1 MVSNDFTMKQL
12 LKQSSRPLTS
22 THPSEYALIMLRKT
36 LLLLLSV
43 TVCAAQPPVGDGKTD
58 DTAAIQQL
66 LDTQG
71 SVKLAKG
78 TYRLT
83 KPLAVDLTKT
93 GFAALS
99 GDGTARLL
107 MTAAGPALHFFGTHE
122 GSAAPSTFRPEVWA
136 NERTPMV
143 DGIEI
148 VGAHAEADGIEAT
161 GTMQLT
167 LSRVVVRECRHA
179 VHLTKRNRNVLISAC
194 HFYHNTGVGVF
205 YDDVNLHQS
214 NIVGSHISYNGG
226 GGVVSRGGN
235 VRNLHIGTCDIE
247 GNHAA
252 EGPPSANIEL
262 DSRGGSIGEVAVT
275 GCTIQHT
282 NKSPDSANIRI
293 IGAGTDPSLLRRV
306 GREHTREGNVTISAN
321 VFSDVQVNIEIRH
334 ARGVVITGNTFWE
347 GFQHDLLVED
357 SENIVVTGN
366 NFDRNPRYLV
376 NGFDNAEKN
385 GLVFL
390 RCADCILSSNLITG
404 VWKKRAAVD
413 IESGNRL
420 QISNNS
426 VLDSDGA
433 GMRLEKVTNSMI
445 SGNIIRDDR
454 SAEKRSKEPSLVFIG
469 GKANV
474 IGQNV
479 IGNKQEAR

>member
-1 MVSNDFTMKQL
+1 
-12 LKQSSRPLTS
+12 
-22 THPSEYALIMLRKT
+22 MLRKNI
-36 LLLLLSV
+36 LFLLS
-43 TVCAAQPPVGDGKTD
+43 AATICSAQQPVGDGKAD
-58 DTAAIQQL
+58 DTAAIQHL
-66 LDTQG
+66 IDTAG

-78 TYRLT
+78 SYRLT
-83 KPLAVDLTKT
+83 KTLTVNLTTT

-99 GDGTARLL
+99 GDGTVRLV
-107 MTAAGPALHFFGTHE
+107 MTAAGPALHFIGTHE
-122 GSAAPSTFRPEVWA
+122 GSAAPRTFKPEVWA

-161 GTMQLT
+161 GTMQIT

-293 IGAGTDPSLLRRV
+293 IGSGKDESLLRRV

-390 RCADCILSSNLITG
+390 RCADSIISGNLISG
-404 VWKKRAAVD
+404 VWKKRAALD

-426 VLDSDGA
+426 VLDSDGV
-433 GMRLEKVTNSMI
+433 GIRLEKVTNSMI
-445 SGNIIRDDR
+445 NGNIIRDDR
-454 SAEKRSKEPSLVFIG
+454 AADQRSKEPSMVFIG

>member
-1 MVSNDFTMKQL
+1 MMLKALSL
-12 LKQSSRPLTS
+12 LFLSTAIPVLAQSPAPA
-22 THPSEYALIMLRKT
+22 PSQTPAIT
-36 LLLLLSV
+36 
-43 TVCAAQPPVGDGKTD
+43 GDGKTD
-58 DTAAIQQL
+58 DTEALQHL

-71 SVKLAKG
+71 SVRLAKG
-78 TYRLT
+78 IYRLT
-83 KPLAVDLTKT
+83 KTVTVDLAKT

-99 GDGTARLL
+99 GDGTARLV
-107 MTAAGPALHFFGTHE
+107 MAGPGPALHFIGSHE
-122 GSAAPSTFRPEVWA
+122 GSAAPSSFKPGIWDVQRS
-136 NERTPMV
+136 PMV
-143 DGIEI
+143 EGIEI
-148 VGAHAEADGIEAT
+148 VGGHAEADGIEST

-194 HFYHNTGVGVF
+194 HLYHNTGIGVF
-205 YDDVNLHQS
+205 YDAVNLHQS

-226 GGVVSRGGN
+226 GGVVSQGGE

-247 GNHAA
+247 ANHNI
-252 EGPPSANIEL
+252 EGPPSANIML
-262 DSRGGSIGEVAVT
+262 DSRDGSIGEVAIT

-282 NKSPDSANIRI
+282 NKAPDSANIRI
-293 IGAGTDPSLLRRV
+293 IGSGKDASLLRRG

-321 VFSDVQVNIEIRH
+321 IFSDVQVNIEIRH
-334 ARGVVITGNTFWE
+334 ARGVTVTGNTFWE
-347 GFQHDLLVED
+347 GFSHDLLIED
-357 SENIVVTGN
+357 SGNLVITGN

-385 GLVFL
+385 GLVIR
-390 RCADCILSSNLITG
+390 RCEDSIISNNVVSG

-420 QISNNS
+420 QISHNS

-433 GMRLEKVTNSMI
+433 GIRLEKVTNSII
-445 SGNIIRDDR
+445 SDNIIRDDR
-454 SAEKRSKEPSLVFIG
+454 EAAKRSKEPSLVFVG

-479 IGNKQEAR
+479 IGNKQEGRKPETAKDEAKK

>member
-1 MVSNDFTMKQL
+1 MTFKS
-12 LKQSSRPLTS
+12 
-22 THPSEYALIMLRKT
+22 
-36 LLLLLSV
+36 LLLVL
-43 TVCAAQPPVGDGKTD
+43 AAAGFSMAQEPVGDGKAD
-58 DTAAIQQL
+58 DTAALQRLI
-66 LDTQG
+66 DTRG
-71 SVKLAKG
+71 SVTLAKG

-83 KPLAVDLTKT
+83 KTLTFDLTKT
-93 GFAALS
+93 GYAALS
-99 GDGTARLL
+99 GDGTVRLV
-107 MTAAGPALHFFGTHE
+107 MAGAGPALHFIGTHA
-122 GSAAPSTFRPEVWA
+122 GSAAPSTFKPQVWE

-143 DGIEI
+143 EGIEI

-161 GTMQLT
+161 GTMQMT

-179 VHLTKRNRNVLISAC
+179 VHLTTLNRNVLISAC
-194 HFYHNTGVGVF
+194 HFYHNTGIGVF
-205 YDDVNLHQS
+205 YDNVNLHQS
-214 NIVGSHISYNGG
+214 NIAGSHISYNGG
-226 GGVVSRGGN
+226 GGVVSVGGN

-247 GNHAA
+247 GNHATD
-252 EGPPSANIEL
+252 GPPTANVLL
-262 DSRGGSIGEVAVT
+262 DSRGGSIGEVAIT

-282 NKSPDSANIRI
+282 NKAPDSANIRI
-293 IGAGTDPSLLRRV
+293 IGSGTDASLLRRA

-321 VFSDVQVNIEIRH
+321 VFSDVQVNVEIRH

-357 SENIVVTGN
+357 SGNIVVTGN

-385 GLVFL
+385 GIVFL
-390 RCADCILSSNLITG
+390 RCEDSILNSNVISG

-433 GMRLEKVTNSMI
+433 GIRLEKVTNSI
-445 SGNIIRDDR
+445 ITGNIIRDDR
-454 SAEKRSKEPSLVFIG
+454 DAATRSKDPSLVFIG
-469 GKANV
+469 GKANA

>member
-1 MVSNDFTMKQL
+1 MIS
-12 LKQSSRPLTS
+12 
-22 THPSEYALIMLRKT
+22 KT
-36 LLLLLSV
+36 LFLLLVAVGFSM
-43 TVCAAQPPVGDGKTD
+43 AQEPVGDGKAD
-58 DTAAIQQL
+58 DTAAIQRL
-66 LDTQG
+66 FDTGG

-83 KPLAVDLTKT
+83 KTLTVDLTKT

-107 MTAAGPALHFFGTHE
+107 MTAAGPALHFIGTHE
-122 GSAAPSTFRPEVWA
+122 GSAAPSTFKPEVWA

-143 DGIEI
+143 EGVEI

-161 GTMQLT
+161 GTMQIT

-214 NIVGSHISYNGG
+214 NIAGSHISYNGG

-247 GNHAA
+247 GNHAKD
-252 EGPPSANIEL
+252 GPPSANIEL

-293 IGAGTDPSLLRRV
+293 IGAGTDESLLRRA

-357 SENIVVTGN
+357 SGNIVVTAN

-376 NGFDNAEKN
+376 NGNDNAEKN

-390 RCADCILSSNLITG
+390 RCEDSIISNNVISG

-420 QISNNS
+420 QISHNS
-426 VLDSDGA
+426 VLDSDGV
-433 GMRLEKVTNSMI
+433 GIRLEKVTNSLI
-445 SGNIIRDDR
+445 SENIIRDDR
-454 SAEKRSKEPSLVFIG
+454 EPDKRSKEASLVFVG

>member
-1 MVSNDFTMKQL
+1 MM
-12 LKQSSRPLTS
+12 
-22 THPSEYALIMLRKT
+22 RKT

-43 TVCAAQPPVGDGKTD
+43 TVCAAQQPFGDGKTD

-83 KPLAVDLTKT
+83 KTLAVDLTKT

-107 MTAAGPALHFFGTHE
+107 MTAAGPALHFIGTHE
-122 GSAAPSTFRPEVWA
+122 GSAAPSTFTPEVWA

-161 GTMQLT
+161 GTMQIT
-167 LSRVVVRECRHA
+167 LSRVVVRECLHA

-252 EGPPSANIEL
+252 DGPPSANIEL

-390 RCADCILSSNLITG
+390 RCADCVLSSNVISG

>member
-1 MVSNDFTMKQL
+1 
-12 LKQSSRPLTS
+12 
-22 THPSEYALIMLRKT
+22 MLRKT

-43 TVCAAQPPVGDGKTD
+43 TVCAAQQPVGDGKTD

-83 KPLAVDLTKT
+83 KTLAVDLTKT

-107 MTAAGPALHFFGTHE
+107 MTAAGPALHFIGTHE
-122 GSAAPSTFRPEVWA
+122 GSAAPSTFTPEVWA

-161 GTMQLT
+161 GTMQIT

-235 VRNLHIGTCDIE
+235 VRNLHLGTCDIE

-334 ARGVVITGNTFWE
+334 ARGVAITGNTFWE

-390 RCADCILSSNLITG
+390 RCADCILSSNLISG

-454 SAEKRSKEPSLVFIG
+454 SADKRSKEPSLVFIG